1 MKTVEFTASLLAVLW
16 LSYYVHRIGG
26 QIMATLAE
34 LNATLDSVAAGVDSL
49 EKSIADLK
57 VQVGNG
63 GVVSQA
69 DLDALQAKAAAIVTD
84 IADTSDQG

>member
-1 MKTVEFTASLLAVLW
+1 
-16 LSYYVHRIGG
+16 
-26 QIMATLAE
+26 MATLAE